1 MEGLEKTASQPPQ
14 WLLVSI
20 LHRVPCLFSLLYSE
34 PLTHTAPSAAPSNVR
49 ATSTSSSIT
58 VQWEMVPCIHR
69 NGEIIGYSVRYGV
82 QGQSIQTIPVS
93 GGDTTMTISSVMS
106 STNYSI
112 EVAAVT
118 RAGTG
123 PYSDPIT
130 VETFQSKLRFRNKPV
145 STKSM
150 TVCIWIFNEPL
161 PPHSK

>member
-49 ATSTSSSIT
+49 AASTSSAIT

-69 NGEIIGYSVRYGV
+69 NGEITGYSVRYGV
-82 QGQSIQTIPVS
+82 QGQSTQTMSVS
-93 GGDTTMTISSVMS
+93 GGDTTMTTIQGVMS
-106 STNYSI
+106 PTTYSI
-112 EVAAVT
+112 EVAAVNSVN
-118 RAGTG
+118 TG

-130 VETFQSKLRFRNKPV
+130 EETPQSK
-145 STKSM
+145 
-150 TVCIWIFNEPL
+150 
-161 PPHSK
+161 